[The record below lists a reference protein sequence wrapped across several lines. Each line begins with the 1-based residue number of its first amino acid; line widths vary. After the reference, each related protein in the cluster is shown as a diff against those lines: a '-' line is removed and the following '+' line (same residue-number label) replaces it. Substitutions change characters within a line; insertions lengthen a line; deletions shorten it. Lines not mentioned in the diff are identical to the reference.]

1 MKDIKQEILA
11 KNWAKLTLA
20 QADEGELFEDGEL
33 AAAKI
38 LNETVKPQSLKETD
52 FLYLDGATHANGEEM
67 SILAATSRDYVVC
80 YKVHSGLFDVVR
92 KGDLFLN
99 GKNYKIVEDAETV
112 SQHENVGD
120 DKPGRPKVLET
131 EMEYWETPVGTVV
144 CNPTSPRIV
153 YCKTGHGTWEKTG
166 SKGRFASYEMCG
178 VVRVVLRWGDE
189 S

>member
-11 KNWAKLTLA
+11 SGWAKLTLA

-38 LNETVKPQSLKETD
+38 LNETVKLQSLKETD

-67 SILAATSRDYVVC
+67 SILAAISRDYVVC
-80 YKVHSGLFDVVR
+80 YKVHSGLFGVVR

-99 GKNYKIVEDAETV
+99 GKNYKIVEDTETV

-120 DKPGRPKVLET
+120 DRPEHPET
-131 EMEYWETPVGTVV
+131 LCSEENYQGAPIGT
-144 CNPTSPRIV
+144 IV
-153 YCKTGHGTWEKTG
+153 AADNKNVYLKTGDFSWSIAGVGNLDAEPLY
-166 SKGRFASYEMCG
+166 GRL
-178 VVRVVLRWGDE
+178 RKVLRWGWK

>member
-38 LNETVKPQSLKETD
+38 LNKTVKPQSLEETD

-67 SILAATSRDYVVC
+67 SILASTSRDYVVC

-120 DKPGRPKVLET
+120 DQPEHPGTLCGEHDYQDAPI
-131 EMEYWETPVGTVV
+131 GT
-144 CNPTSPRIV
+144 IV
-153 YCKTGHGTWEKTG
+153 AANGGNVYLKTGDHSWCI
-166 SKGRFASYEMCG
+166 AG
-178 VVRVVLRWGDE
+178 VEDVEAGLSLDRPRTVLRWGWKL
-189 S
+189 